1 MAADPSGLRARKK
14 EQTRIAL
21 SWATIRLAVE
31 RGLANV
37 RVEDIAAEVGVS
49 PRTFN
54 NYFASKG
61 EAIADRELERFR
73 QFAAE
78 LRDRPAHEPLWPAIT
93 AAVLARY
100 ALVGETDVGGPE
112 ETADETAGRRWVEG
126 VRLMIAEPAVQRDL
140 AAAYAPAEQQ
150 FAAAVAA
157 RTGTDLDRDMFPRL
171 VAGAVGVALGTA
183 RQQWLRDQSVP
194 IAELI
199 SDALAQ
205 VAGGL
210 TAP

>member
-1 MAADPSGLRARKK
+1 MAVDPSGLRARKK

-73 QFAAE
+73 QFAAA
-78 LRDRPAHEPLWPAIT
+78 LRERPAGEPLWPAIT
-93 AAVLARY
+93 AAVLDRY
-100 ALVGETDVGGPE
+100 AL
-112 ETADETAGRRWVEG
+112 ADETGDSAGVDETARRRWVEG
-126 VRLMIAEPAVQRDL
+126 VRLMIAEPSVQRDL
-140 AAAYAPAEQQ
+140 AVAYAAAEQQ
-150 FAAAVAA
+150 LAAAVAA
-157 RTGTDLDRDMFPRL
+157 RTGTDVDRDMFPRL

-194 IAELI
+194 IADLLR
-199 SDALAQ
+199 DALAQ

-210 TAP
+210 AVP

>member
-21 SWATIRLAVE
+21 SWATIRLAVD

-73 QFAAE
+73 QFADA
-78 LRDRPAHEPLWPAIT
+78 LRGRPADEPLWPAIT
-93 AAVLARY
+93 AAVRERY
-100 ALVGETDVGGPE
+100 ALTGEAGADE
-112 ETADETAGRRWVEG
+112 EADETARQRWVEG

-140 AAAYAPAEQQ
+140 AAASAAAEQQ
-150 FAAAVAA
+150 LAAAVAA
-157 RTGTDLDRDMFPRL
+157 RTGTDPDRDMFPRL
-171 VAGAVGVALGTA
+171 VAGTVGVVLGTA

-194 IAELI
+194 IADLI
-199 SDALAQ
+199 ADALAQ
-205 VAGGL
+205 VANGL
-210 TAP
+210 GSP

>member
-1 MAADPSGLRARKK
+1 MAADASGLRARKK

-61 EAIADRELERFR
+61 EAIADRELQRFR
-73 QFAAE
+73 QFAAA
-78 LRDRPAHEPLWPAIT
+78 LRERPADEPLWPAIT
-93 AAVLARY
+93 AAVLDRY
-100 ALVGETDVGGPE
+100 PLTGETDAGSDQGV
-112 ETADETAGRRWVEG
+112 DETARRRWVEG

-140 AAAYAPAEQQ
+140 AAAYAAAEQQ
-150 FAAAVAA
+150 LAAAVAA
-157 RTGTDLDRDMFPRL
+157 RTGTDVDRDMFPRL

-183 RQQWLRDQSVP
+183 RQQWMRDQSVP

-199 SDALAQ
+199 ADALAQ

-210 TAP
+210 TTP